1 MATDK
6 SFADFVVEQ
15 LADAGVITCRKMF
28 GEYGVYCDG
37 KIVALL
43 CDNRL
48 FIKPTEA
55 GRAHIGEV
63 VLAPPYPGG
72 KDYFLIEEQLEDGE
86 WLSQLV
92 RVSAAELPLP
102 KPKKKAGEKK
112 MPGKTGRKKG

>member
-1 MATDK
+1 MATEK

-15 LADAGVITCRKMF
+15 LAEAGVITCRKMF

-63 VLAPPYPGG
+63 VLAPPYPGA

-86 WLSQLV
+86 WLSRLV

-112 MPGKTGRKKG
+112 TPGKPVRKKG

>member
-1 MATDK
+1 MATEK

-15 LADAGVITCRKMF
+15 LAEAGIIICRKMF

-55 GRAHIGEV
+55 GRAFIGEV
-63 VLAPPYPGG
+63 VLAPPYPGA

-86 WLSQLV
+86 WLSHLV
-92 RVSAAELPLP
+92 RTSAAELPLP
-102 KPKKKAGEKK
+102 KPKKKAGEKR
-112 MPGKTGRKKG
+112 MPGKNAKKKG

>member
-1 MATDK
+1 MSTDK

-15 LADAGVITCRKMF
+15 MTPAGQITCRKMF

-48 FIKPTEA
+48 FIKRTEA

-63 VLAPPYPGG
+63 ILAPPYPGA
-72 KDYFLIEEQLEDGE
+72 KDYFLIEEQLEDTE
-86 WLSQLV
+86 WLCRLV
-92 RVSAAELPLP
+92 RLSTDELPLP

-112 MPGKTGRKKG
+112 TPGKTVRKKG

>member
-6 SFADFVVEQ
+6 SFADFVIEQ
-15 LADAGVITCRKMF
+15 MTAAGQITCKKMF

-48 FIKPTEA
+48 YIKPTEA
-55 GRAHIGEV
+55 GRLYIGEV
-63 VLAPPYPGG
+63 VLAPPYPGA

-86 WLSQLV
+86 WLSRLV
-92 RVSAAELPLP
+92 RLSAAELPLP
-102 KPKKKAGEKK
+102 KPKKAAKGKKSSKPSREKE
-112 MPGKTGRKKG
+112 